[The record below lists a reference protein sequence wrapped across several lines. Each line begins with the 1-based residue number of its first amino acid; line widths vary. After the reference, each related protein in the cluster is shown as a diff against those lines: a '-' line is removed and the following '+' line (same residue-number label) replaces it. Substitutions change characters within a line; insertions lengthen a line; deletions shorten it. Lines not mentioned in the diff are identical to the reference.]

1 MDYNAAKR
9 KSGEASKHKSKRKS
23 WEAAKK
29 LAAECD
35 IDTKVFNKGLGPA
48 WDKFVS
54 YIKGAQETNSYV
66 PVDARSFQQMKAAAA
81 KVDPIIKGYQA
92 IVKRNMPKD
101 AKRVDWVAWTCL
113 ETQLGGMARGM
124 QEALKIANTV
134 R

>member
-1 MDYNAAKR
+1 MDYNTAKR
-9 KSGEASKHKSKRKS
+9 KAAEASKHKSKRKS

-48 WDKFVS
+48 WDKFVG
-54 YIKGAQETNSYV
+54 YIKGAQETNAYV

-81 KVDPIIKGYQA
+81 KVDPIIKGYQV

-101 AKRVDWVAWTCL
+101 AKRADWVAWSCMEMVL
-113 ETQLGGMARGM
+113 NGMASGM
-124 QEALKIANTV
+124 NEALKVANKV
-134 R
+134 Q